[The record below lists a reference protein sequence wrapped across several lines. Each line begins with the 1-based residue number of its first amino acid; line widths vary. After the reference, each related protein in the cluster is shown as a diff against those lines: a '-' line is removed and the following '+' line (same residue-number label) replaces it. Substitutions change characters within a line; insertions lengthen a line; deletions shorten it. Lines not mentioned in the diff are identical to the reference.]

1 MYYCLFLSPCLNVT
15 EASKPSISEWRRLK
29 PKWRWISLMISAV
42 RGSWDKS
49 ELLIP
54 GHKLLLNMLICGW
67 LQDLS
72 IWGIWM
78 ESAVDYICFPY
89 CFPLVQHDLGEHL
102 GDTWNDAV
110 FRSKWGVSAQMRWT
124 GEYLWSRKLAN
135 STARDIWDLISSW
148 ISAQWWIQ
156 QSMHVDPGSIFG
168 KDLGGF
174 EEFEFG
180 IATTKTTA
188 WDLHPAGVG

>member
-1 MYYCLFLSPCLNVT
+1 
-15 EASKPSISEWRRLK
+15 
-29 PKWRWISLMISAV
+29 MISAV

-54 GHKLLLNMLICGW
+54 GHKLLLICWYVDGCRTWVFEGSIGICSWLYLLSVLFSSCPTWFGW
-67 LQDLS
+67 TSRRYMKWRL
-72 IWGIWM
+72 
-78 ESAVDYICFPY
+78 
-89 CFPLVQHDLGEHL
+89 FPLGRRIHEMTPFLDRNEVCPP
-102 GDTWNDAV
+102 
-110 FRSKWGVSAQMRWT
+110 RWDEQART
-124 GEYLWSRKLAN
+124 FDQFPWDSHGLVKKTCYN